1 MDLLVNDEYQL
12 AEIGLVKE
20 VVGST
25 VVFSVNGK
33 EVHIEVNKET
43 LENVQEII
51 KVSDEALFPI
61 DLQTKTILLDGEV
74 A

>member
-1 MDLLVNDEYQL
+1 MDLLVNDEY
-12 AEIGLVKE
+12 
-20 VVGST
+20 
-25 VVFSVNGK
+25 
-33 EVHIEVNKET
+33 H

-74 A
+74 AEDNLSWSDSYED